1 MPHDTLQVPCARF
14 PEGEYSL
21 AARQLKVF
29 QMIRAAAR
37 RFWHAVALCSI
48 AGLSAAQPA
57 DTTSVTAKSIR
68 IEAVSV
74 PLSPQ
79 DPSVTAIGDFVYA
92 GGLWLTCKQ
101 TDRFRELS
109 DIVVTGQDRLTAVAD
124 GGVLIN
130 ARLLFDAAHRLT
142 GIADASL
149 EVLTGEDGK
158 PLTDS
163 RRLDAE
169 GLAILSNGDRL
180 VSFERDHRIW
190 LYPAGGGAPRSM
202 PSPGANFP
210 LNFGMEAIAVDPA
223 VGPDAYMV
231 GEEMTGKTWTCRLTM
246 PCVEGHTV
254 DKPGEFGL
262 VAMNRLDEDTVA
274 YLLRA
279 DRSVSWHSDHAA
291 DLPFDD
297 GDRSNGPGAPAL
309 RGQLRRAGLCAF
321 REWPH
326 PFLPYVR
333 RQWFI
338 FSADA
343 SSGLRLAAEIGT
355 QYSAAS
361 ASEARTSRP

>member
-1 MPHDTLQVPCARF
+1 
-14 PEGEYSL
+14 
-21 AARQLKVF
+21 
-29 QMIRAAAR
+29 MIRAAAR

-163 RRLDAE
+163 RRFDAE

-210 LNFGMEAIAVDPA
+210 MNFGMEAIAVDPA

-279 DRSVSWHSDHAA
+279 YDPFRGTRITLQIYRSTTVIAQMDLALPLSVDNFEGLASVHSANGRTRFYLMSDDNGSSSQRTLLLA
-291 DLPFDD
+291 FD
-297 GDRSNGPGAPAL
+297 
-309 RGQLRRAGLCAF
+309 
-321 REWPH
+321 W
-326 PFLPYVR
+326 
-333 RQWFI
+333 
-338 FSADA
+338 
-343 SSGLRLAAEIGT
+343 
-355 QYSAAS
+355 
-361 ASEARTSRP
+361 RPK